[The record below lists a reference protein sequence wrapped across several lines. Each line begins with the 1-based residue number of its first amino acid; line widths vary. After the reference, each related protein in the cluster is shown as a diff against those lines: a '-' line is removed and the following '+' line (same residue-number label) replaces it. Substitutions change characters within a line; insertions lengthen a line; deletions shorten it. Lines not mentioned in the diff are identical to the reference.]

1 MKTMKKQYSSPNLME
16 EQFAAN
22 KYVAACD
29 HGTQYGNYKFECNAG
44 QTGHNYYIHNGGSG
58 YATING
64 HYYGPLGLSHQLNH
78 YYFSPCNE
86 THESP
91 TNDEYLNGYYLDDA
105 ATSNKES
112 IPVIIWTAG
121 GTNLHATE
129 NLDRDSWVVDRS

>member
-29 HGTQYGNYKFECNAG
+29 HSTQYGNYKFECNAG
-44 QTGHNYYIHNGGSG
+44 TTGKQYYIHDGSR
-58 YATING
+58 YARING
-64 HYYGPLGLSHQLNH
+64 KLFGPGGYIFH
-78 YYFSPCNE
+78 PCNE

-91 TNDEYLNGYYLDDA
+91 TTDDYLTGYFLDDMS
-105 ATSNKES
+105 TPKIES
-112 IPVIIWTAG
+112 IPVIIWTDN
-121 GTNLHATE
+121 GTDLHATE

>member
-29 HGTQYGNYKFECNAG
+29 HGTKYGNYKFKCNAG
-44 QTGHNYYIHNGGSG
+44 DPGHNYYIYNGSG
-58 YATING
+58 YATINNR
-64 HYYGPLGLSHQLNH
+64 YFGPRDHHHSN
-78 YYFSPCNE
+78 YSYFSPCNK

-91 TNDEYLNGYYLDDA
+91 TNDEYLTGYFLDDA
-105 ATSNKES
+105 ATRYKES
-112 IPVIIWTAG
+112 IQVIIWTDG
-121 GTNLHATE
+121 GTNLHATK

>member
-44 QTGHNYYIHNGGSG
+44 QTGHNYYIHDGSR
-58 YATING
+58 YARING
-64 HYYGPLGLSHQLNH
+64 KLFGPRGG
-78 YYFSPCNE
+78 YTFTPCNE

-91 TNDEYLNGYYLDDA
+91 TTDDYLTGYYLDDA
-105 ATSNKES
+105 DTWRKES

-121 GTNLHATE
+121 GTDLHATE

>member
-44 QTGHNYYIHNGGSG
+44 DPGHRYWIHQNKKDSWGDIR
-58 YATING
+58 YERING
-64 HYYGPLGLSHQLNH
+64 KYYGPGG
-78 YYFSPCNE
+78 YYFHPCNE

-91 TNDEYLNGYYLDDA
+91 TTDDYLTGYFLDDKS
-105 ATSNKES
+105 TFEIES

>member
-1 MKTMKKQYSSPNLME
+1 MRKSYSSPNLMA

-22 KYVAACD
+22 KYVAVCENN
-29 HGTQYGNYKFECNAG
+29 GSTQYGNYKFECNAG
-44 QTGHNYYIHNGGSG
+44 QTGHNYYIHDGGSG

-64 HYYGPLGLSHQLNH
+64 QYFGPRGWGHLTH

-91 TNDEYLNGYYLDDA
+91 TTDDYLTGYYLDDA
-105 ATSNKES
+105 ATSDKEN

-121 GTNLHATE
+121 GTNVHATE
-129 NLDRDSWVVDRS
+129 NLNQDSWVVVRS

>member
-44 QTGHNYYIHNGGSG
+44 QTGHHYYIHDGGSG
-58 YATING
+58 YATIDNK
-64 HYYGPLGLSHQLNH
+64 YFGPGG
-78 YYFSPCNE
+78 YTFTPCNK

-91 TNDEYLNGYYLDDA
+91 TNDEYLTGYYLDDA
-105 ATSNKES
+105 DTRRKES
-112 IPVIIWTAG
+112 ISVIIWTAG
-121 GTNLHATE
+121 RTNLHATE

>member
-44 QTGHNYYIHNGGSG
+44 QTGHNYYIHDGYR

-64 HYYGPLGLSHQLNH
+64 HYFGPSLVFGHT
-78 YYFSPCNE
+78 FTPCNE

-91 TNDEYLNGYYLDDA
+91 TNDEYLTGYYLDDA
-105 ATSNKES
+105 ATPNKES

-121 GTNLHATE
+121 GKNLHATE
-129 NLDRDSWVVDRS
+129 NLNQDSWVVDRS

>member
-44 QTGHNYYIHNGGSG
+44 QKDHKYYIHDGYS

-64 HYYGPLGLSHQLNH
+64 DYYGPKGFV
-78 YYFSPCNE
+78 YFHPCNK

-91 TNDEYLNGYYLDDA
+91 TNDEYLTGYYLDDA
-105 ATSNKES
+105 QTSWRIES
-112 IPVIIWTAG
+112 IPVIIWTDG

-129 NLDRDSWVVDRS
+129 NLNRESWVVDRS

>member
-44 QTGHNYYIHNGGSG
+44 QTGHNYYIHNGESG

-64 HYYGPLGLSHQLNH
+64 HYYGPLGFGHLHH

>member
-29 HGTQYGNYKFECNAG
+29 HGTKYGNYKFECNAG
-44 QTGHNYYIHNGGSG
+44 QKDHNYYIHDGYR

-64 HYYGPLGLSHQLNH
+64 DYYGPRDLFHWTHS
-78 YYFSPCNE
+78 YFSPCKE
-86 THESP
+86 THKSP
-91 TNDEYLNGYYLDDA
+91 TTADYLTGYYLDDMS
-105 ATSNKES
+105 TDEIES
-112 IPVIIWTAG
+112 ISVIIWTAG

-129 NLDRDSWVVDRS
+129 NLNRESWVVDRS

>member
-29 HGTQYGNYKFECNAG
+29 HSTQYSNYKFECNAG
-44 QTGHNYYIHNGGSG
+44 TTGKQYYIHDGSR

-64 HYYGPLGLSHQLNH
+64 KYYGPWDYYHQH
-78 YYFSPCNE
+78 PYVFHPCNE

-91 TNDEYLNGYYLDDA
+91 TTDDYLTGYFLDDES
-105 ATSNKES
+105 TYEIES

-129 NLDRDSWVVDRS
+129 NLNRDSWVVDRS

>member
-44 QTGHNYYIHNGGSG
+44 DPGHRYWIHEGEYYANLGI
-58 YATING
+58 YATINRK
-64 HYYGPLGLSHQLNH
+64 YRGPGG
-78 YYFSPCNE
+78 YYFHPCNE

-91 TNDEYLNGYYLDDA
+91 TTDEYLTGYYLDDA
-105 ATSNKES
+105 QTWRIES
-112 IPVIIWTAG
+112 IPVIIWTKG

>member
-44 QTGHNYYIHNGGSG
+44 DPGHRYWIHQKEKDYWGHTLYAHIDGKLFGPEGG
-58 YATING
+58 
-64 HYYGPLGLSHQLNH
+64 
-78 YYFSPCNE
+78 YFFHPCNE

-91 TNDEYLNGYYLDDA
+91 TTDKYLTGYYLDDMS
-105 ATSNKES
+105 TSKIES
-112 IPVIIWTAG
+112 IPVIIWTAN
-121 GTNLHATE
+121 GTNLHATK
-129 NLDRDSWVVDRS
+129 NLERESWVVDRS

>member
-1 MKTMKKQYSSPNLME
+1 ME

-44 QTGHNYYIHNGGSG
+44 QTGHE
-58 YATING
+58 
-64 HYYGPLGLSHQLNH
+64 
-78 YYFSPCNE
+78 NE

-91 TNDEYLNGYYLDDA
+91 TNDEYLTGYYLDDA
-105 ATSNKES
+105 DTSNKES

-121 GTNLHATE
+121 GTNLHATK

>member
-44 QTGHNYYIHNGGSG
+44 TTGKQYYIHDG
-58 YATING
+58 YNYARINRK
-64 HYYGPLGLSHQLNH
+64 YYGPGGYIFH
-78 YYFSPCNE
+78 PCNE

-91 TNDEYLNGYYLDDA
+91 TTDEYLTGYYLDDRQ
-105 ATSNKES
+105 TREKES

-129 NLDRDSWVVDRS
+129 NLDRESWVVDRS

>member
-44 QTGHNYYIHNGGSG
+44 QTGHNYYIHDGGSG
-58 YATING
+58 YATINNK
-64 HYYGPLGLSHQLNH
+64 YFGPRDSFHWNH
-78 YYFSPCNE
+78 SYFSPCNE

-91 TNDEYLNGYYLDDA
+91 TNAEYLTGYYLDDA
-105 ATSNKES
+105 DTPNKES
-112 IPVIIWTAG
+112 IEVIIWTAG

-129 NLDRDSWVVDRS
+129 NLNRDSWVVDRS

>member
-44 QTGHNYYIHNGGSG
+44 QTGHEYYIHNGGIG

-64 HYYGPLGLSHQLNH
+64 RYYGPWSLLHLNTYTFH
-78 YYFSPCNE
+78 PCNE

-91 TNDEYLNGYYLDDA
+91 TNDEYLTGYYLDDA
-105 ATSNKES
+105 ATPNKES

-121 GTNLHATE
+121 GKNLHATE
-129 NLDRDSWVVDRS
+129 NLNQDSWVVDRS

>member
-29 HGTQYGNYKFECNAG
+29 HGTHYGNYKFECNAG
-44 QTGHNYYIHNGGSG
+44 DPGHGYWIHQKKTNIWGNIK
-58 YATING
+58 YERING
-64 HYYGPLGLSHQLNH
+64 EYYGPRGY
-78 YYFSPCNE
+78 YYFSPCNK

-91 TNDEYLNGYYLDDA
+91 TTDDYLTGYFLDDMS
-105 ATSNKES
+105 TSEIES

-129 NLDRDSWVVDRS
+129 NLNRDSWVVDRS

>member
-44 QTGHNYYIHNGGSG
+44 QTGHNYYIHDGYR
-58 YATING
+58 YATIN
-64 HYYGPLGLSHQLNH
+64 NH
-78 YYFSPCNE
+78 YFGPSLLFGHIYTPCNV

-91 TNDEYLNGYYLDDA
+91 TNAEYLTGYYLDDA
-105 ATSNKES
+105 DTPNKES
-112 IPVIIWTAG
+112 IEVIIWTAG
-121 GTNLHATE
+121 GKDVHATK

>member
-44 QTGHNYYIHNGGSG
+44 QTGHNYYIHDGGSG
-58 YATING
+58 YATINNK
-64 HYYGPLGLSHQLNH
+64 YFGPRDLFHWTHS
-78 YYFSPCNE
+78 YFSPCNE

-91 TNDEYLNGYYLDDA
+91 TNAEYLTGYYLDDA
-105 ATSNKES
+105 DTPNKES
-112 IPVIIWTAG
+112 IEVIIWTAG

-129 NLDRDSWVVDRS
+129 NLNQDSWVVDRS

>member
-29 HGTQYGNYKFECNAG
+29 HGTQYGNYKFKCNAG

-58 YATING
+58 YATIDG
-64 HYYGPLGLSHQLNH
+64 YYYGPRG
-78 YYFSPCNE
+78 YTFTPCNE

-91 TNDEYLNGYYLDDA
+91 TTAEYLTGYYLDDA
-105 ATSNKES
+105 DTPNKES
-112 IPVIIWTAG
+112 IEVIIWTAG

>member
-44 QTGHNYYIHNGGSG
+44 DPGHRYWIHQKKKDSWGDTIYES
-58 YATING
+58 ING
-64 HYYGPLGLSHQLNH
+64 KHFGPRG
-78 YYFSPCNE
+78 YYFHPCNE

-91 TNDEYLNGYYLDDA
+91 TTDDYLTGYFLDDKS
-105 ATSNKES
+105 TDEIES

-129 NLDRDSWVVDRS
+129 NLNRDSWVVDRS

>member
-44 QTGHNYYIHNGGSG
+44 QTGHEYYIHNGGRG

-64 HYYGPLGLSHQLNH
+64 RYYGPWDYYHQH
-78 YYFSPCNE
+78 PYVFTPCNK

-91 TNDEYLNGYYLDDA
+91 TNAEYLTGYYLDDA
-105 ATSNKES
+105 DTWWKES
-112 IPVIIWTAG
+112 ISVIIWTAG
-121 GTNLHATE
+121 GTDLHATK
-129 NLDRDSWVVDRS
+129 NLNQESWVVDRS